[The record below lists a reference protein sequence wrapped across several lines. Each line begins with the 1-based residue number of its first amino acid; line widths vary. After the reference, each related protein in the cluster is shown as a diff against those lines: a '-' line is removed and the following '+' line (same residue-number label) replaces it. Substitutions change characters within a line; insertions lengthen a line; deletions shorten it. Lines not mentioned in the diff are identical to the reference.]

1 MELFIKIAQFI
12 LSLSL
17 LIVLHEFGHYLPAK
31 LFKIRVEKFFLFFDA
46 WGKKLFSFKK
56 GETEYGIGWLPLGG
70 YVKIAGMIDESMDKE
85 QLKQPPQAW
94 EFRTKPAWQRLI
106 VMLGGVTVNF
116 LLAILIYIGMAY
128 FYGDKYLPNQDVKD
142 GVMISDSIGFKLGL
156 NNGDK
161 ILTIDN
167 EVVKNFSD
175 IQLKILFGK
184 EITINRHDSIMNLAI
199 PNDFI
204 SQIIDADQ
212 RQFISLRI
220 PFVIGS
226 ISKTSPNLERG
237 LKLKDEIVAINTIP
251 VHYFDE
257 VSAILQN
264 LKGQEVPVMVLR
276 DGKSETLNLKIDT
289 NGKLG
294 VGLYNFTFADL
305 EKMNIYTFETK
316 DYSLLQSVPVGLEKS
331 KEKLLSYVQQLKA
344 IFNPSTGAYKGVG
357 GFIAIG
363 SIFPSEWNWQAFWSI
378 TAFLSLILGFM
389 NLLPIPA
396 LDGGHVMFT
405 LFEII
410 TRKKPSDKFLEYA
423 QITGFI
429 ILIALLLFANGNDI
443 YKLFR

>member
-294 VGLYNFTFADL
+294 VGLYDFTFADL

>member
-184 EITINRHDSIMNLAI
+184 EITINRHDSIMKLAI

>member
-1 MELFIKIAQFI
+1 MELFIKISQFL

-17 LIVLHEFGHYLPAK
+17 LIILHEFGHFLPAK

-116 LLAILIYIGMAY
+116 ILAVIIYIGMAY

-142 GVMISDSIGFKLGL
+142 GVMITDSIGFKLGL

-161 ILTIDN
+161 ILKIDN
-167 EVVKNFSD
+167 EAVKNFSD
-175 IQLKILFGK
+175 IQLGILFGK
-184 EITINRHDSIMNLAI
+184 ELTINRHDSILTIAI

-212 RQFISLRI
+212 KQFIGLRI

-226 ISKTSPNLERG
+226 ISKTSPNIERG
-237 LKLKDEIVAINTIP
+237 LKLKDEIVTINNIP

-257 VSAILQN
+257 VSVILQS
-264 LKGQEVPVMVLR
+264 LKNQDVPVNVLR
-276 DGKSETLNLKIDT
+276 DGKTEMLNLKIDP

-294 VGLYNFTFADL
+294 VGLYNFSFADL

-316 DYSLLQSVPVGLEKS
+316 DYSLLQSVPVGLQKS

-410 TRKKPSDKFLEYA
+410 TRRKPSDKFLEYA
-423 QITGFI
+423 QVTGFV

>member
-294 VGLYNFTFADL
+294 VGLYDFTFADL

-429 ILIALLLFANGNDI
+429 ILIALLLFAN
-443 YKLFR
+443 